1 MEIKIQNLVP
11 VEWSDQRVL
20 TSAQIAEVFSDKE
33 PGGKIVT
40 PRHIKQNFANN
51 RDHFVEGFR
60 YFKIEGDK
68 LQNLRVENF
77 YLQIS
82 SKTRALYLWTEAGVF
97 QHAKMLNT
105 KTAWKL
111 YGDLVAFYFRY
122 RDVVIV
128 QPVQTVKKSADRS
141 AAQLAPACVYVTL
154 LHNDTVGEFVKI
166 GHSGKPRNR
175 ITTVKRQTKSTTN
188 GIYLT
193 SFMPR
198 KATRLLEWLIQENF
212 SSRRIKGEFFS
223 ADFEKVCAALNFFAK
238 VVVTMPLEEKFAKL
252 EVQAKLLADTDEAWV
267 EIDRQYNLFLSENIF
282 CKTIE

>member
-11 VEWSDQRVL
+11 VEWSGQRVL

-33 PGGKIVT
+33 PGGRIVT
-40 PRHIKQNFANN
+40 IKNISDNFNDN
-51 RDHFVEGFR
+51 RDYFNEGVH
-60 YFKIEGDK
+60 YFKIIGDAIK
-68 LQNLRVENF
+68 ILRSESF
-77 YLQIS
+77 GLQIS
-82 SKTRALYLWTEAGVF
+82 PKTRALYLWTEAGVF

-122 RDVVIV
+122 RDVVIA
-128 QPVQTVKKSADRS
+128 QPVQTVKKSAARS

-175 ITTVKRQTKSTTN
+175 ITTVKRQTKSTTKD
-188 GIYLT
+188 IYLT
-193 SFMPR
+193 SFMHR
-198 KATRLLEWLIQENF
+198 KAARLLEWLIQEKF

-223 ADFEKVCAALNFFAK
+223 ADFGKICAALNVFAK
-238 VVVTMPLEEKFAKL
+238 VVMTMPLEKKFAKL
-252 EVQAKLLADTDEAWV
+252 KIQVKLLADTDEEWA
-267 EIDRQYNLFLSENIF
+267 EIDRQYNLLLGEKVF
-282 CKTIE
+282 